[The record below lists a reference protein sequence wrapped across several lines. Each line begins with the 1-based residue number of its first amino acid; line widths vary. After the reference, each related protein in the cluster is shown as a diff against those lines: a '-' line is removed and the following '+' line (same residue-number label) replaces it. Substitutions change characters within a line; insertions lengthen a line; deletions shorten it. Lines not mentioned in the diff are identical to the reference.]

1 MIAIVKVEKKDV
13 KELAA
18 LAKDIWFE
26 YWNSILTLGQIY
38 YMVNKFQSEIAINEQ
53 IEHENYSYY
62 FIQENGVKIG
72 YFGIEPQENCLF
84 LSKLY
89 ISKDSRNKGY
99 GHIAFE
105 IIKKIALNND
115 LTKIQLTVNKQNM
128 QTIHIYEKWGFKML
142 HPMVTNIGNGY
153 QMDDYLMEYEI
164 KEEN

>member
-62 FIQENGVKIG
+62 FIQENGV
-72 YFGIEPQENCLF
+72 
-84 LSKLY
+84 
-89 ISKDSRNKGY
+89 
-99 GHIAFE
+99 
-105 IIKKIALNND
+105 
-115 LTKIQLTVNKQNM
+115 
-128 QTIHIYEKWGFKML
+128 
-142 HPMVTNIGNGY
+142 
-153 QMDDYLMEYEI
+153 
-164 KEEN
+164 